1 MIKEAFSDSKTLT
14 ERLAEVKLVPVYT
27 ARPEADTAAVC
38 RALEGAGLPAIEIT
52 LRTPEAVEAIAA
64 AVAARKAGILGAGFI
79 ILAGTVIN
87 AAAAEKAL
95 LAGADGIVS
104 PGFDDGTVSL
114 CLERGVP
121 CFPGVATATEM
132 MRAVNAG
139 LDTVKFFPAEAS
151 GGIKTVKALS
161 GPFPGVRFM
170 PTGGISL
177 SNIKD
182 YLALPQV
189 VCCGGSFMFPKG
201 AYDVS
206 EISKKAGEAVRIIS
220 GNGEL

>member
-1 MIKEAFSDSKTLT
+1 MKKEVSSDYKKLT

-38 RALEGAGLPAIEIT
+38 RALADAGLPAIEIT

-64 AVAARKAGILGAGFI
+64 AVAARSAGLLGSGFI
-79 ILAGTVIN
+79 ILAGTVLD
-87 AAAAEKAL
+87 ASAAERAL

-104 PGFDDGTVSL
+104 PGFDDGVVSL
-114 CLERGVP
+114 CIERGVP
-121 CFPGVATATEM
+121 CFPGVATATELT
-132 MRAVNAG
+132 RAVNAG

-151 GGIKTVKALS
+151 GGIKTIKALS

-201 AYDVS
+201 GCEPS
-206 EISKKAGEAVRIIS
+206 EISEKAGEAFRIIS
-220 GNGEL
+220 ESGVR